1 MPTFLEFEGRTV
13 EKAIEKASDKMNIP
27 VEKIKHDVL
36 SHGSTGIFGLVGVKK
51 AKIRVLIPEDSEKKS
66 TAAHDV
72 TESDSHALRN
82 KNAKETALSL
92 VNKTF
97 GEIEPA
103 QENQVNEQLIED
115 GKSALLKIISYIT
128 DDAQID
134 TKKIKKGLQFNI
146 SGGDSAL
153 LIGKRGQTLEAIQY
167 IVEKIINKKNEER
180 VKIIIDVEGYLA
192 SRKENLERLANRLAE
207 KAKKIGKP
215 MTIGQMNSH
224 DRRIVHLL
232 LKNDNNVR
240 TQSIGEGHYRKL
252 MIFPK
257 KKRKN
262 QGKNG
267 KKKYNNQNSK

>member
-27 VEKIKHDVL
+27 VENIKHDVL

-51 AKIRVLIPEDSEKKS
+51 AKIRVLVPDDNAGGKKHNSYNGKKLAED
-66 TAAHDV
+66 TG
-72 TESDSHALRN
+72 N
-82 KNAKETALSL
+82 KNAKETALKL

-97 GEIEPA
+97 GEIEEPKID
-103 QENQVNEQLIED
+103 ETDKLEIDEQLIEE
-115 GKSALLKIISYIT
+115 GRVALQKIISYIT
-128 DDAQID
+128 DD
-134 TKKIKKGLQFNI
+134 TKIETAKIKKGLQFNI
-146 SGGDSAL
+146 TGGDPAL

-167 IVEKIINKKNEER
+167 LIEKIINKKNTDR
-180 VKIIIDVEGYLA
+180 IKVVIDVEGYLET
-192 SRKENLERLANRLAE
+192 RKENLEKLANRLAE

-232 LKNDNNVR
+232 LKNDNLVR

-257 KKRKN
+257 KRKSGNRKN
-262 QGKNG
+262 RKKNG
-267 KKKYNNQNSK
+267 K

>member
-13 EKAIEKASDKMNIP
+13 EKAIEKASCQMNIP
-27 VEKIKHDVL
+27 IEKIKHDVL

-51 AKIRVLIPEDSEKKS
+51 AKIRVLVPEKSLKKP
-66 TAAHDV
+66 TF
-72 TESDSHALRN
+72 ESDDFKTDIQTDVPVNNH
-82 KNAKETALSL
+82 AKEKALQL
-92 VNKTF
+92 VDNAF
-97 GEIEPA
+97 GLAEDNNQDDIIIDQLISEGKEA
-103 QENQVNEQLIED
+103 LEKIVGYITEEAQVN
-115 GKSALLKIISYIT
+115 AV
-128 DDAQID
+128 A
-134 TKKIKKGLQFNI
+134 IKKGFQFNI

-167 IVEKIINKKNEER
+167 IVEKIVNKKNESR
-180 VKIIIDVEGYLA
+180 FKVIIDVEGYLE
-192 SRKENLERLANRLAE
+192 SRKENLEKLANRLAE

-232 LKNDNNVR
+232 LKNDHSVR

-257 KKRKN
+257 KRKN
-262 QGKNG
+262 HRKEEQSSTKG
-267 KKKYNNQNSK
+267 

>member
-27 VEKIKHDVL
+27 VDKIKHDVL

-51 AKIRVLIPEDSEKKS
+51 AKIRVLIPEDNRRKS
-66 TAAHDV
+66 IFGNGRED
-72 TESDSHALRN
+72 SDTKNFIRN
-82 KNAKETALSL
+82 KNAKEKALNL

-97 GEIEPA
+97 GEIETEP
-103 QENQVNEQLIED
+103 EKKVSDQLIAE
-115 GKSALLKIISYIT
+115 GEEALRKIITYIT
-128 DDAQID
+128 DDAQIE
-134 TKKIKKGLQFNI
+134 TVRIKKGLQFNI
-146 SGGDSAL
+146 AGSDCAL

-167 IVEKIINKKNEER
+167 LVEKIINKKNGER
-180 VKIIIDVEGYLA
+180 VRVVIDVEGYLE
-192 SRKENLERLANRLAE
+192 SRKENLEKLANRLAE

-257 KKRKN
+257 KKRRN
-262 QGKNG
+262 QRKNG
-267 KKKYNNQNSK
+267 KKVH